1 MYLDNEREKC
11 NAESHHLF
19 RSVRIGKLNGVPL
32 AYLSNGS
39 FRTTPIQ
46 RIEDSST
53 LEGFNIG
60 MLLWPPPTYDID
72 DETNA
77 DNARMAQ
84 ELMGE
89 SVEKLADV
97 NINIRKQTTITS
109 LMAVHKLYGGCCL
122 TARTMVAQPM
132 AVVPALYFAGIT
144 HSATPSPTRW
154 WWIGT
159 NPIAKTWLTSPT
171 GSIMSWIR

>member
-1 MYLDNEREKC
+1 MSPSKKKMDDDDTHFTTPTGGVTGTTEAQIRKARLQIWMGAWDSDTDKFVSPTFNESFLDVNATSSKSDRGIKTTLYLDNEREKC

-19 RSVRIGKLNGVPL
+19 RSVQIGKLNGVPS

-97 NINIRKQTTITS
+97 NINIRK
-109 LMAVHKLYGGCCL
+109 
-122 TARTMVAQPM
+122 
-132 AVVPALYFAGIT
+132 
-144 HSATPSPTRW
+144 
-154 WWIGT
+154 
-159 NPIAKTWLTSPT
+159 
-171 GSIMSWIR
+171 